1 MENIDINL
9 NIKELKLD
17 KKEMSVEIDINS
29 GNKEKNDMITF
40 DSKLNIGITNPRD
53 NFLEEDKFIY
63 KDNMK
68 EVRLAVIG
76 NVDSG
81 KTTLVGCLTKI
92 IRDDGRGFARQ
103 YVFNY
108 QHEKENGRTSS
119 IAQEIMGF
127 KNNLQIEV
135 GRSTEKKNSCWK
147 EIIENSDKVVSLID
161 LCGHEKYLKTTMFGL
176 TGLLPDYAM
185 ILVGT
190 NMGVQRMTK
199 EHLGIVISLSIPFFI
214 VFTKIDIAPE
224 DVKNQTIST
233 FSTLLRKAA
242 QKIVCKVTNSKE
254 AITCADAILGD
265 KICPIFQVSSVT
277 GEGVEDLRTFI
288 SYLKPRHIENA
299 SNSIIKTSQGK
310 LEFLID
316 SCFNT
321 KVGVVYSGVVVSGTI
336 KVGQIAMLGPD
347 KEGHFKQVQVKTIHF
362 KRMDVD
368 YVECGNSCS
377 VKLKSYDKKFE
388 MKTDNFRKGMII
400 LGADQPLKACMEFE
414 VDALILHH
422 ATSIK
427 VGYQSVIHCGIIRQT
442 ATIVGMSKDILRA
455 GEEGTIRFRFLKSPE
470 YLHEGDI
477 VLFREGRT
485 RGKGKISKLYY
496 YVKDNKGNLNEKEK
510 KKK

>member
-9 NIKELKLD
+9 SIKDLKLD
-17 KKEMSVEIDINS
+17 KLEYAMKMFDNPSNEDKQETININS
-29 GNKEKNDMITF
+29 QAEIKNTYDTPEEKFHYT
-40 DSKLNIGITNPRD
+40 
-53 NFLEEDKFIY
+53 EEIQ
-63 KDNMK
+63 
-68 EVRLAVIG
+68 EVRLATIG

-92 IRDDGRGFARQ
+92 IKDDGRGFARQ
-103 YVFNY
+103 FVFNY
-108 QHEKENGRTSS
+108 QHERDNGRTSS

-127 KNNLQIEV
+127 KKNKQVEV
-135 GRSTEKKNSCWK
+135 GRSNEKKNSCWK
-147 EIIENSDKVVSLID
+147 EVVQNCDKVVCLLD

-199 EHLGIVISLSIPFFI
+199 EHLGIVISLNIPFFI

-224 DVKNQTIST
+224 DIKSQTINS

-242 QKIVCKVTNSKE
+242 QKTVCKVTNNKE

-265 KICPIFQVSSVT
+265 KICPIFTVSSVT
-277 GEGVEDLRTFI
+277 GEGIEELRTFVGH
-288 SYLKPRHIENA
+288 LKPRHVENN
-299 SNSIIKTSQGK
+299 STSIIKTPNDK

-321 KVGVVYSGVVVSGTI
+321 KVGVVYSGVVVSGTL
-336 KVGQIAMLGPD
+336 KVGQVVMLGPD
-347 KEGHFKQVQVKTIHF
+347 KEGQFKQVQIKTIHF

-368 YVECGNSCS
+368 YVEAGNSCS
-377 VKLKSYDKKFE
+377 VKLKSLDKKFE
-388 MKTDNFRKGMII
+388 LKTDNFRKGMVI
-400 LGADQPLKACMEFE
+400 LGSDVPMKSCMEFE
-414 VDALILHH
+414 INALILHH

-442 ATIVGMSKDILRA
+442 ATIVWMNKDILRA

-470 YLHEGDI
+470 YMHEGDI

-485 RGKGKISKLYY
+485 RGKGKVNKLIY
-496 YVKDNKGNLNEKEK
+496 NEKEK
-510 KKK
+510 GNIHEKDKKKK